1 MTQEDNLIVQSQIS
15 IAFLVELKN
24 NNFLKSSFYDSMKF
38 GVPEYKN
45 VISTIGID
53 NQGTLLLALY
63 SLLVIPKQL
72 IEKEFP
78 EQFEVVNI
86 QLQQYIVTEETTYK
100 KDKKTN
106 KINYLHRIRNAVA
119 HARVE
124 FEPNNIVIFK
134 DKNPN
139 TDEFCVL
146 SMKLSDV
153 GDFLTQLQSIFFAYY
168 KKRLAEQNNE

>member
-63 SLLVIPKQL
+63 SMLVIPKQL
-72 IEKEFP
+72 IEKEFTK
-78 EQFEVVNI
+78 QFDEVNI
-86 QLQQYIVTEETTYK
+86 KLQQYIMTEETTYK
-100 KDKKTN
+100 KDQKAKI
-106 KINYLHRIRNAVA
+106 INYLHRIRNAVA

-124 FEPNNIVIFK
+124 FDPNNIVTFT
-134 DKNPN
+134 DNNPQ
-139 TDEFCVL
+139 TTEYCVL
-146 SMKLSDV
+146 KIKLDDI
-153 GDFLTQLQSIFFAYY
+153 GYFLTQLQSIFMEYY
-168 KKRLAEQNNE
+168 KKRLAEQNNK